1 MIRTRMLKVVFITLL
16 LTFQLVFGQE
26 KSDTSPAILEFEV
39 TMNDV
44 TKWSMPGSS
53 MPSGMSGGMNSVG
66 NVSGSGQAVDKQI
79 QLNLV
84 CKNTSSKPI
93 KVIYWESRFL
103 DIKNQP
109 IVLEFKT
116 DKKID
121 PGKEKKFD
129 QDCKLDITSLPIETL
144 VGVRVV
150 KIEFDKDKS
159 TWETTT
165 TKADEAAYNSRT
177 FRLKVQ

>member
-1 MIRTRMLKVVFITLL
+1 MLGRNPFMIKARMLKVVLLALL

-44 TKWSMPGSS
+44 TKWAMPGSS
-53 MPSGMSGGMNSVG
+53 MPSGMSGGINSVG
-66 NVSGSGQAVDKQI
+66 SVPGSGQAVDKQI

-93 KVIYWESRFL
+93 KAIYWESRFL

-109 IVLEFKT
+109 IVLE
-116 DKKID
+116 
-121 PGKEKKFD
+121 
-129 QDCKLDITSLPIETL
+129 CKLDLANLPVETL

-150 KIEFDKDKS
+150 KIEFDKDKT

-165 TKADEAAYNSRT
+165 TKADEAAYTSRT
-177 FRLKVQ
+177 FRLKSQ

>member
-1 MIRTRMLKVVFITLL
+1 MIRARLLKVVFITLL

-26 KSDTSPAILEFEV
+26 KSTTPPITVEFGI
-39 TMNDV
+39 TLNDV
-44 TKWSMPGSS
+44 TKWAMPGSS
-53 MPSGMSGGMNSVG
+53 MPSSMPGSMNSVSNVPG
-66 NVSGSGQAVDKQI
+66 NGQAVDKQI

-93 KVIYWESRFL
+93 KAIYWESRFL

-109 IVLEFKT
+109 IVLEFKM

-129 QDCKLDITSLPIETL
+129 QECKLDLSNLPVETL
-144 VGVRVV
+144 VGVRIV
-150 KIEFDKDKS
+150 KIEFDKDKT

-177 FRLKVQ
+177 FRLKEQ

>member
-1 MIRTRMLKVVFITLL
+1 MIKARMIKVVFIVLL
-16 LTFQLVFGQE
+16 LTSQLVFGQE
-26 KSDTSPAILEFEV
+26 KSNTPPIVVEFEI
-39 TMNDV
+39 TLNDV
-44 TKWSMPGSS
+44 TKWAMPGNP
-53 MPSGMSGGMNSVG
+53 MPSGMPGGMNTVGSVP
-66 NVSGSGQAVDKQI
+66 GSGQAVDKQV

-103 DIKNQP
+103 DKKGQP
-109 IVLEFKT
+109 IILEFKT

-121 PGKEKKFD
+121 PGKDKKID
-129 QDCKLDITSLPIETL
+129 QECKLDLSNLPIETL

-150 KIEFDKDKS
+150 KVEFDKDKT

-165 TKADEAAYNSRT
+165 VKNDETAYNSRT
-177 FRLKVQ
+177 FRLKE